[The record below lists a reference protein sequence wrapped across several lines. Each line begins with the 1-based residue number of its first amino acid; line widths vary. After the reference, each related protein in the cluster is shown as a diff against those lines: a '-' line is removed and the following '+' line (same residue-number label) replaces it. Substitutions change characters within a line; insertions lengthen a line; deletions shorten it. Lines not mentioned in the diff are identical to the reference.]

1 MEGGP
6 EHAQAPATARIRAVV
21 RTHDGRIH
29 KLTELPALGAVADA
43 QSRVAFGIKEKTG
56 RGVSRVYPSVTVSV
70 RF

>member
-1 MEGGP
+1 MAGEP
-6 EHAQAPATARIRAVV
+6 ERAQGQATARIRAVV

-43 QSRVAFGIKEKTG
+43 NSRVTFGIKEKTG
-56 RGVSRVYPSVTVSV
+56 QGVSRIYPSVTVSV